1 VDIWYHQGVLDCTW
15 NDLEAEIVLRNLNI
29 PFKEQQRLRR
39 YYLKLREEHRKALP
53 AHTPSKKEGR
63 PA

>member
-1 VDIWYHQGVLDCTW
+1 MVVDCTW

-29 PFKEQQRLRR
+29 PVAEQQRLHG
-39 YYLKLREEHRKALP
+39 YYLKLREEHRKALSAP
-53 AHTPSKKEGR
+53 ASSEEETA